1 MKKKHS
7 LFYHIVIFVLA
18 QLAWLALLGLWIYW
32 YVYNNIVFEKVG
44 DQVSPQVSYDITN
57 IVPFVVGLVLLS
69 GLSFIT
75 FLIFRHLSV
84 QLRLAKLYD
93 NFISN
98 VTHELKSPLS
108 SIQLYLETMN
118 ERNVSAETQKEFIDL
133 MTTDVKRLNNL
144 ISSILEISALEQK
157 KLTHDY
163 QVQDAE
169 STIKNLLN
177 ESAGQFRLQDDVINV
192 SGSVAC
198 EIVADTKTI
207 RIVVDNLVDNA
218 IKYSLNSVKID
229 VKLSCNPKKFI
240 IEFKDSGI
248 GIPPGE
254 LKKVFNKFHRIQHN
268 NVPSVKG
275 TGLGLY
281 WTKEII
287 KNHGGKISA
296 LSEGEN
302 KGTKFTIEL
311 PVYRA
316 SKKRYINKLLKRK

>member
-18 QLAWLALLGLWIYW
+18 QLAWLSLLGLWIYW
-32 YVYNNIVFEKVG
+32 YVYNYIVFEKVG
-44 DQVSPQVSYDITN
+44 GQASPQLSYDITN
-57 IVPFVVGLVLLS
+57 VVPFVIGLVLLS
-69 GLSFIT
+69 GLSFT
-75 FLIFRHLSV
+75 TSLIFRHLNV
-84 QLRLAKLYD
+84 QLRLTKLYD

-108 SIQLYLETMN
+108 SIQLYLETLK
-118 ERNVSAETQKEFIDL
+118 ERNVPPDKQKEFIDL
-133 MTTDVKRLNNL
+133 MRTDVNRLNNL
-144 ISSILEISALEQK
+144 INSILEISALEQK
-157 KLTHDY
+157 KLAHDY
-163 QVQDAE
+163 QVQEAE
-169 STIKNLLN
+169 LTIRNLLK
-177 ESAGQFRLQDDVINV
+177 ESAGQFRLPDDVLNIN
-192 SGSVAC
+192 GSAPC
-198 EIVADTKTI
+198 KIVTDAKAM
-207 RIVVDNLVDNA
+207 RIVLDNLIDNA
-218 IKYSLNSVKID
+218 IKYSAGSVKID

-240 IEFKDSGI
+240 VEFSDRGI

-268 NVPSVKG
+268 NIPNVKG

-287 KNHGGKISA
+287 RNHGGKISV

-311 PVYRA
+311 PVYHA
-316 SKKRYINKLLKRK
+316 SKKRFINKLLKK

>member
-57 IVPFVVGLVLLS
+57 VVPFVVGLVLLS
-69 GLSFIT
+69 GLSFT
-75 FLIFRHLSV
+75 TSLIFRHLSI

-108 SIQLYLETMN
+108 SIQLYLETLT
-118 ERNVSAETQKEFIDL
+118 ERNVPPDKQKEFIGL
-133 MTTDVKRLNNL
+133 MTTDVNRLNNL
-144 ISSILEISALEQK
+144 INSILEISALEQK
-157 KLTHDY
+157 KLSHDY

-169 STIKNLLN
+169 STIKNLLMD
-177 ESAGQFRLQDDVINV
+177 SVGQFRLPDDAINI
-192 SGSVAC
+192 SGSAPC
-198 EIVADTKTI
+198 EIVTDAKTMK
-207 RIVVDNLVDNA
+207 IVLDNLVDNA
-218 IKYSLNSVKID
+218 IKYSLESVKID
-229 VKLSCNPKKFI
+229 VKLSCNLKKFI
-240 IEFKDSGI
+240 IEFSDNGI

-254 LKKVFNKFHRIQHN
+254 FKKVFNKFHRIQNN
-268 NVPSVKG
+268 NVPNVKG

-287 KNHGGKISA
+287 RNHGGKISV
-296 LSEGEN
+296 LSEGED

-311 PVYRA
+311 PVYGA
-316 SKKRYINKLLKRK
+316 SKKRFVNKLLKRK

>member
-18 QLAWLALLGLWIYW
+18 QLAWLSLLGLWIYW
-32 YVYNNIVFEKVG
+32 YVYNYIVYEKVG
-44 DQVSPQVSYDITN
+44 DQVSPQVSYEITN
-57 IVPFVVGLVLLS
+57 VVPFVVGLVLLS

-75 FLIFRHLSV
+75 SLVFRHLSV

-108 SIQLYLETMN
+108 SIQLYLETLN
-118 ERNVSAETQKEFIDL
+118 ERNVPPDTQKEFINL
-133 MTTDVKRLNNL
+133 MTTDVNRLNNL
-144 ISSILEISALEQK
+144 INSILEISALEQK
-157 KLTHDY
+157 KLSHDY
-163 QVQDAE
+163 QAQDAE
-169 STIKNLLN
+169 STIKNLLID
-177 ESAGQFRLQDDVINV
+177 SAEQFRLKDEVLNI
-192 SGSVAC
+192 SGSASC
-198 EIVADTKTI
+198 KIVTDAKTMK
-207 RIVVDNLVDNA
+207 IVLDNLVDNA
-218 IKYSLNSVKID
+218 IKYSLDSVKID
-229 VKLSCNPKKFI
+229 VKLSCNQKKFI
-240 IEFKDSGI
+240 IEFSDSGI

-254 LKKVFNKFHRIQHN
+254 LKKVFNKFHRIQNN
-268 NVPSVKG
+268 NVPNVKG

-287 KNHGGKISA
+287 RNHGGKISA
-296 LSEGEN
+296 LSEGDD

-316 SKKRYINKLLKRK
+316 SKKRFINKLLKRK

>member
-57 IVPFVVGLVLLS
+57 VVPFVVGLVLLS
-69 GLSFIT
+69 GLSFT
-75 FLIFRHLSV
+75 TSLIFRHLSI

-108 SIQLYLETMN
+108 SIQLYLETLT
-118 ERNVSAETQKEFIDL
+118 ERNVPPDKQKEFIGL
-133 MTTDVKRLNNL
+133 MTTDVNRLNNL
-144 ISSILEISALEQK
+144 INSILEISALEQK
-157 KLTHDY
+157 KLSHDY

-169 STIKNLLN
+169 STIKNLLMD
-177 ESAGQFRLQDDVINV
+177 SVGQFRLPDDAINI
-192 SGSVAC
+192 SGSAPC
-198 EIVADTKTI
+198 EIVTDAKTMK
-207 RIVVDNLVDNA
+207 IVLDNLVDNA
-218 IKYSLNSVKID
+218 IKYSLESVKID
-229 VKLSCNPKKFI
+229 VKLSCNLKKFI
-240 IEFKDSGI
+240 IEFSDNGI

-254 LKKVFNKFHRIQHN
+254 FKKVFNKFHRIQNN
-268 NVPSVKG
+268 NVPNVKG

-287 KNHGGKISA
+287 RNHGGKISV
-296 LSEGEN
+296 LSEGED
-302 KGTKFTIEL
+302 KGTIFTIEL
-311 PVYRA
+311 PVYGA
-316 SKKRYINKLLKRK
+316 SKKRFVNKLLKRK